1 MDAFKLTVVLTLVI
15 SLGVSAVIVGIAEES
30 IRTATI
36 PDAESGFVTSKFPL
50 VDRTQATHA
59 INLIDGRVLYIQ
71 NNSALYDSILL
82 DMNQKYTFN
91 CRIDYNNRIV
101 IIEDVNP
108 QGALVASKSTVVN
121 IPNVDYSINLTN
133 GRTFYIANNATL
145 FNEIMINQTY
155 LFDCHVNYGNNMLL
169 INGAKLVIV
178 SKP

>member
-1 MDAFKLTVVLTLVI
+1 VDAFKLTVVLALVI

-30 IRTATI
+30 IRTSTI
-36 PDAESGFVTSKFPL
+36 PDAESGFVASKVPL
-50 VDRTQATHA
+50 IDRTLATHA
-59 INLIDGRVLYIQ
+59 INLNDGRVLYIQ

-91 CRIDYNNRIV
+91 CRIDYNNKIV

-108 QGALVASKSTVVN
+108 QGALVASKSTVAN
-121 IPNVDYSINLTN
+121 IPNVDYSINLAN

-155 LFDCHVNYGNNMLL
+155 LFDCHVNYSNNMLL

-178 SKP
+178 SQP